1 MSEYVGLRGRAW
13 FQALTGNDQPRTG
26 DPDSVLTADARV
38 GPETAVFLCVVP
50 NPDSRFPCVR
60 DGQVGLEEAYALATR
75 IREAIDDDRD
85 KPKAEKRPVIA
96 IIDVKSQAYGRR
108 EETAGIFLAAAA
120 SADAYASARMAG
132 HPVISLVVGHAFS
145 GGFLTHGYQAN
156 RILAFDDSG
165 VTIHAM
171 HKEAAARITR
181 RSVSDLE
188 RLGHQIVPMSYD
200 VRDYVKL
207 GTLHK
212 LLHVNNPIEP
222 TESDIVE
229 VKHAIADAISDARM
243 GDEDLGNRLNSPAA
257 KETRKAGRTVRVQM
271 EKQWVTA

>member
-13 FQALTGNDQPRTG
+13 FQALTGKDQPRTG
-26 DPDSVLTADARV
+26 DLRSLLTADAQVLR
-38 GPETAVFLCVVP
+38 ETAVFLCVVP

-60 DGQVGLEEAYALATR
+60 DGQVGLEEAYAFATR
-75 IREAIDDDRD
+75 IREAIDDDGD

-165 VTIHAM
+165 ITIHAM

-181 RSVSDLE
+181 RSVAELE
-188 RLGHQIVPMSYD
+188 KLGHEIAPMSYD
-200 VRDYVKL
+200 VRDYAKL
-207 GTLHK
+207 GLLFK
-212 LLHVNNPIEP
+212 LLHADDPQYP
-222 TESDIVE
+222 TANE
-229 VKHAIADAISDARM
+229 VAEVRKAFTEAIADARKGKLDLSNRWESDA
-243 GDEDLGNRLNSPAA
+243 A
-257 KETRKAGRTVRVQM
+257 KTTRKGTLAVRD
-271 EKQWVTA
+271 

>member
-1 MSEYVGLRGRAW
+1 MSEYIGLRGRAW
-13 FQALTGNDQPRTG
+13 FKTLAGNDQPRTG
-26 DPDSVLTADARV
+26 DPGSVLTADAQAGR
-38 GPETAVFLCVVP
+38 EAALFLCVVP

-85 KPKAEKRPVIA
+85 KPKAEKHPIIA

-120 SADAYASARMAG
+120 SADAYASARMVG

-156 RILAFDDSG
+156 RILAFDDAG
-165 VTIHAM
+165 IVIHAM

-181 RSVSDLE
+181 RSVAELE
-188 RLGHQIVPMSYD
+188 KLGHEIAPMSYD
-200 VRDYVKL
+200 VRDYAKL
-207 GTLHK
+207 GLLFR
-212 LLHVNNPIEP
+212 LLHADDPQHP
-222 TESDIVE
+222 TSNE
-229 VKHAIADAISDARM
+229 VAEVRKAITEAIADARKGKLDLSNRWESD
-243 GDEDLGNRLNSPAA
+243 AA
-257 KETRKAGRTVRVQM
+257 KEMRKGTLAVRAAL
-271 EKQWVTA
+271 EAQWFTE